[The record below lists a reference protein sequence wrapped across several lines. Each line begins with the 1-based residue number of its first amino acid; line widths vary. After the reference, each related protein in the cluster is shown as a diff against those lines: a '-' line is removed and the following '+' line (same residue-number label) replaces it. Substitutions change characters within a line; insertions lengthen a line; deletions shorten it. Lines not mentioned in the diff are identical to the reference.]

1 MSTPKLV
8 RKREK
13 NKIFMGK
20 TTKEVWK
27 ARNQPGKTKGK
38 GGETFVFLTGN

>member
-20 TTKEVWK
+20 TTKEVGK

-38 GGETFVFLTGN
+38 GEKLSFF

>member
-8 RKREK
+8 RKRRK

-20 TTKEVWK
+20 TTKQPENVKCKSEKEREKCWK
-27 ARNQPGKTKGK
+27 L
-38 GGETFVFLTGN
+38 FFF

>member
-8 RKREK
+8 RKRGK

-20 TTKEVWK
+20 TTK
-27 ARNQPGKTKGK
+27 QPENVKCKSEK
-38 GGETFVFLTGN
+38 EREKC